1 MLSPLDHSPER
12 KIHTAEADRRFDTA
26 ALLGVIALIGLAV
39 FLLWDR
45 HHSLRQARHALEL
58 QHQSQRDHC
67 FVDVTAPSGNIRL
80 CRHMLPSL
88 SLTAL
93 GR

>member
-1 MLSPLDHSPER
+1 
-12 KIHTAEADRRFDTA
+12 
-26 ALLGVIALIGLAV
+26 LLGVIALIGLAV

-67 FVDVTAPSGNIRL
+67 FVDVAAPSGRIQL
-80 CRHMLPSL
+80 CRNMLPGL
-88 SLTAL
+88 S
-93 GR
+93 